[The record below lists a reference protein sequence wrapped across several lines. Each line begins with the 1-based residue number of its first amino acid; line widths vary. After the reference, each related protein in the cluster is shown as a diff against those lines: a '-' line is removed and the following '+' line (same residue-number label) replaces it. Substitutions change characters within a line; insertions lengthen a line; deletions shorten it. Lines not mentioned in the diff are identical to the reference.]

1 MSTNLKQNPVDKI
14 MEKYGKT
21 LSDED
26 AFSVAKNIQQ
36 LADVLIS
43 FESKKAYQKN
53 RANKK

>member
-1 MSTNLKQNPVDKI
+1 MSELKQKTVDKI

-36 LADVLIS
+36 LADVLML
-43 FESKKAYQKN
+43 FESKKASRKN
-53 RANKK
+53 RVNKK